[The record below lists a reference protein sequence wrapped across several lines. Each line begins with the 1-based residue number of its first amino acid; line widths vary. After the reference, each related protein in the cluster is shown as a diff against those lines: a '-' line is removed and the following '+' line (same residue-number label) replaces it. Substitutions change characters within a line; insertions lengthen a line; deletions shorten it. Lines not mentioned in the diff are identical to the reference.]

1 MKRSFLTLALALT
14 GAGCPGPGSTASP
27 ASTGDIV
34 STVNGVALT
43 RAQLELR
50 LKGGAHEQ
58 QAQEPDR
65 ARALELLV
73 AQELQAQEAVKL
85 GLAQTPAFRDFEEQ
99 LEAQAAEARRR
110 ELVRLYEAHLVA
122 SAKVSDDDVA
132 ALQKAEAKHL
142 EHDVRVSQLL
152 FKTKEQAEQVA
163 QAMKSASFD
172 DVARAQ
178 FPSLPAG
185 VQAPWQLDFLS
196 WQQVPAAWWPA
207 LDALAPGQ
215 VSGVVAGPNE
225 RWWVL
230 RLDERRPSQA
240 TPEAV
245 RAALTAVLRAQRLEA
260 TRNQSTSDLRARA
273 VIK

>member
-1 MKRSFLTLALALT
+1 
-14 GAGCPGPGSTASP
+14 
-27 ASTGDIV
+27 
-34 STVNGVALT
+34 
-43 RAQLELR
+43 
-50 LKGGAHEQ
+50 
-58 QAQEPDR
+58 
-65 ARALELLV
+65 
-73 AQELQAQEAVKL
+73 
-85 GLAQTPAFRDFEEQ
+85 
-99 LEAQAAEARRR
+99 
-110 ELVRLYEAHLVA
+110 
-122 SAKVSDDDVA
+122 
-132 ALQKAEAKHL
+132 
-142 EHDVRVSQLL
+142 L
-152 FKTKEQAEQVA
+152 FKTKDQAEQVA
-163 QAMKSASFD
+163 QAMKSGSFD

-185 VQAPWQLDFLS
+185 VRAPWQLDFLS

-207 LDALAPGQ
+207 LDALEPGQ